1 MRYLAELEQLE
12 RLRSENTPTAPWLP
26 ILFIQMGSQVK
37 TTQNQSYNFKEN
49 AKKLKIRIL
58 QHPVYET
65 HLLELLDTMYKYE
78 LDPASIVEDTEQTP
92 FRETS
97 ITSPRANGGPRAPP
111 PPMILR
117 ECYHFVQG
125 TLRNHISDVTR
136 KKRRLKIWDFQYLG
150 NHFMQNHDLGV

>member
-1 MRYLAELEQLE
+1 MPKKQK
-12 RLRSENTPTAPWLP
+12 
-26 ILFIQMGSQVK
+26 IL
-37 TTQNQSYNFKEN
+37 
-49 AKKLKIRIL
+49 IL

-111 PPMILR
+111 MILR
-117 ECYHFVQG
+117 EWYHFVRG

-136 KKRRLKIWDFQYLG
+136 KKTW
-150 NHFMQNHDLGV
+150 NHY